1 MRYFAM
7 IDGQRHGPLELDQLI
22 EAGVRPSTYVWCK
35 GMDDWEKAEDVA
47 DICRYFRQH
56 IFDMMHPAKRYE
68 NPSQNHPGMNSEMNA
83 VANDSM
89 TDVPVR
95 FREFIR
101 KAGGDPDDWQQMQ
114 EDTSRPPF
122 PTLFL
127 SVMMTLFCFPIT
139 GMVAV
144 YYSYKARVTWQESMR
159 SQSESSSPL
168 YSRDEKENLRRKA
181 HDYGRRAKMWIGI
194 TFFLSIILYAFVGH
208 QSF

>member
-1 MRYFAM
+1 M
-7 IDGQRHGPLELDQLI
+7 IDGERCGPLELDQLI

-56 IFDMMHPAKRYE
+56 IFDMMHPAKRYDRPGDG
-68 NPSQNHPGMNSEMNA
+68 NPGEPAGGMNTVS
-83 VANDSM
+83 DDQLR
-89 TDVPVR
+89 DVPVR
-95 FREFIR
+95 FREMIR
-101 KAGGDPDDWQQMQ
+101 QAGGDPDDWQQMQ
-114 EDTSRPPF
+114 PDTSRPPF

-144 YYSYKARVTWQESMR
+144 YYSYKARVIWQESMR

-181 HDYGRRAKMWIGI
+181 HDYSRKAKMWIGI

-208 QSF
+208 QTF